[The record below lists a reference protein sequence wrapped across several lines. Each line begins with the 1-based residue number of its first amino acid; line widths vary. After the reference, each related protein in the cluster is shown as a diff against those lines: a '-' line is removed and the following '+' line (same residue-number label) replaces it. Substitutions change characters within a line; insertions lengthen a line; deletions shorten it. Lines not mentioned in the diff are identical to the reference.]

1 MKRFSGMECIEIHTC
16 QERMG
21 AAIAL
26 LSWLVLHIHVRNNVY
41 VTTGKRKK
49 DYKEKIL
56 NMHMELAMMLHL
68 VVLW

>member
-1 MKRFSGMECIEIHTC
+1 
-16 QERMG
+16 MG

-49 DYKEKIL
+49 DYKEKFL